1 VKRVRRR
8 ADEGFA
14 LIAVLLVMALVGVLG
29 AEFAYS
35 MRLEATS
42 VRAYKEGVI
51 ATHLAE
57 AGIEQAIR
65 ETFGEGQY
73 VTTGEDGCL
82 NFYRQDRLAMKRLP
96 NKDVPLGAGTFSYC
110 ITDESSRININTV
123 APDQLDRL
131 LQDAGLKKTERDTII
146 DSLQD
151 WRDPNEEHRLNG
163 AESEDH
169 YLKLSVP
176 YRSRN
181 GGLLSI
187 NELLQIKGVTPK
199 IFYGEEGKP
208 GLVDLFT
215 VHTGR
220 SAVNINTA
228 SRAVLTAMG
237 MSPAEILEVEATRLD
252 GPFTGSTPGRFGGR
266 RLGTL
271 SRTFRIEAQGSV
283 GGQVRARLRAII
295 QRRGEGGTPAVVVM
309 EWLTIQ

>member
-1 VKRVRRR
+1 MTRVGRRQ
-8 ADEGFA
+8 DEGFA
-14 LIAVLLVMALVGVLG
+14 LVAVLLVMALVGVLG

-35 MRLEATS
+35 MRLEASS

-57 AGIEQAIR
+57 AAIEQAVR

-73 VTTGEDGCL
+73 VTPDEDGCL
-82 NFYRQDRLAMKRLP
+82 RFYRADKLMMKRLP
-96 NKDVPLGAGTFSYC
+96 NRDVPLGGGTFSYC
-110 ITDESSRININTV
+110 ITDETSRININT
-123 APDQLDRL
+123 ATQDQLDRL
-131 LQDAGLKKTERDTII
+131 LQEMKLKKTERDTII
-146 DSLQD
+146 DSVQD

-163 AESEDH
+163 AESDDH

-181 GGLLSI
+181 GNLISI

-199 IFYGEEGKP
+199 IFYGEDGTP
-208 GLVDLFT
+208 GLVDIFT

-228 SRAVLTAMG
+228 SRTVMSAMG
-237 MSPAEILEVEATRLD
+237 ISPAEILEIEATRLD
-252 GPFTGSTPGRFGGR
+252 GPYTGATPGRFGGR

-271 SRTFRIEAQGSV
+271 SRTFRIAAEGRV
-283 GGQVRARLRAII
+283 GGQVRARIRAII
-295 QRRGEGGTPAVVVM
+295 QRRGEGGTPAVVVL